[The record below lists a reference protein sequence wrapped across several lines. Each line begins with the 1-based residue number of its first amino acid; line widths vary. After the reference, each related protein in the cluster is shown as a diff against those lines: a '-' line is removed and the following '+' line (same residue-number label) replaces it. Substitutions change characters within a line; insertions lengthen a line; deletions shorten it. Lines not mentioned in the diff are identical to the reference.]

1 LYHCRDMRILFITA
15 TRIGDAVLSTGL
27 LGHLL
32 ERHPGARV
40 TIAAGTLAA
49 PLFAEVP
56 GLERLIPMAKRRLS
70 LHWLGLHAAVV
81 PRRWDLV
88 VDLRGSALAYLLWAG
103 ERRVIAKGETGEHRV
118 GQLARLFGIVP
129 PPGPRLWLGRE
140 HERRAA
146 ALAPPGDPILAI
158 GPAANW
164 RGKQW
169 RGERFAE
176 LMQHLTAPG
185 GILPGAR
192 VAVMAAAHERPQ
204 AERLLVAVPPERRL
218 DLVGK
223 TDLLTAGA
231 VLRRAALFIGND
243 SGLMHIA
250 AAAGAPTLGLFG
262 PTQAS
267 HYAPWGVNAAVVQT
281 AIPSLELYGPDFDH
295 RTVDTMMDSLSVAA
309 VAAAATQLFRKRAGA
324 AA

>member
-1 LYHCRDMRILFITA
+1 MRILFITS

-32 ERHPGARV
+32 ERHPGARL
-40 TIAAGTLAA
+40 TIVAGTLAA

-56 GLERLIPMAKRRLS
+56 GLELLIPMAKRRLS
-70 LHWLGLHAAVV
+70 LHWLGLHAAVA

-103 ERRVIAKGETGEHRV
+103 ERRVIAKGDVAEHRV
-118 GQLARLFGIVP
+118 RELARLFAISP
-129 PPGPRLWLGRE
+129 PPGPRLWLAPE

-146 ALAPPGDPILAI
+146 VLAPPGGAILAI
-158 GPAANW
+158 GPVANW

-176 LMQHLTAPG
+176 LTQRLTAPG

-204 AERLLVAVPPERRL
+204 AELLLAALPAERRL

-223 TDLLTAGA
+223 ADLLTAGA
-231 VLRRAALFIGND
+231 VLRRAALFVGND
-243 SGLMHIA
+243 SGLMHLA

-262 PTQAS
+262 PTHAS
-267 HYAPWGVNAAVVQT
+267 RYAPWGENAAVVQT
-281 AIPSLELYGPDFDH
+281 AIPALELDGPDHDR
-295 RTVDTMMDSLSVAA
+295 RTTDTMMDSLSVAA
-309 VAAAATQLFRKRAGA
+309 VEAAATQLFRKRGGA

>member
-129 PPGPRLWLGRE
+129 PPGPRLWLGHE

-146 ALAPPGDPILAI
+146 ALAPPGGPILAI

-309 VAAAATQLFRKRAGA
+309 VAGAATQLFRKRAGA

>member
-1 LYHCRDMRILFITA
+1 
-15 TRIGDAVLSTGL
+15 
-27 LGHLL
+27 
-32 ERHPGARV
+32 
-40 TIAAGTLAA
+40 
-49 PLFAEVP
+49 
-56 GLERLIPMAKRRLS
+56 
-70 LHWLGLHAAVV
+70 
-81 PRRWDLV
+81 
-88 VDLRGSALAYLLWAG
+88 
-103 ERRVIAKGETGEHRV
+103 
-118 GQLARLFGIVP
+118 
-129 PPGPRLWLGRE
+129 
-140 HERRAA
+140 HERAA
-146 ALAPPGDPILAI
+146 AALVPAGGPVLAI

-176 LMQHLTAPG
+176 LALRLTGPQ

-192 VAVMAAAHERPQ
+192 VAVMAAAHEREQGAP
-204 AERLLVAVPPERRL
+204 LLAALPAGRAI
-218 DLVGK
+218 DLVGRA
-223 TDLLTAGA
+223 DLLIAGA

-309 VAAAATQLFRKRAGA
+309 V
-324 AA
+324 

>member
-1 LYHCRDMRILFITA
+1 MRILFITA

-27 LGHLL
+27 LGTLL
-32 ERHPGARV
+32 ERHRGARL

-70 LHWLGLHAAVV
+70 LHWLGLYAAVA

-88 VDLRGSALAYLLWAG
+88 VDLRGSALSYLVPVG
-103 ERRVIAKGETGEHRV
+103 ERRVIAKGEVAEHRV
-118 GQLARLFGIVP
+118 SQLARLFAIAP
-129 PPGPRLWLGRE
+129 PPGPRLWLGPE
-140 HERRAA
+140 HERRAMM
-146 ALAPPGDPILAI
+146 LAPPGGPILAI
-158 GPAANW
+158 GPTANW

-176 LMQHLTAPG
+176 LTQCLTAPG

-192 VAVMAAAHERPQ
+192 VAVMAAAHERQQ
-204 AERLLVAVPPERRL
+204 AEKLLAAIPAERRL

-231 VLRRAALFIGND
+231 VLRRAALFVGND

-267 HYAPWGVNAAVVQT
+267 HYAPWGDNAAVVQT
-281 AIPSLELYGPDFDH
+281 AIPALDLYGPDFDH
-295 RTVDTMMDSLSVAA
+295 RTADTMMDSLSVAA
-309 VAAAATQLFRKRAGA
+309 AEAAATQLFRRRGGA

>member
-1 LYHCRDMRILFITA
+1 
-15 TRIGDAVLSTGL
+15 
-27 LGHLL
+27 
-32 ERHPGARV
+32 
-40 TIAAGTLAA
+40 
-49 PLFAEVP
+49 
-56 GLERLIPMAKRRLS
+56 
-70 LHWLGLHAAVV
+70 
-81 PRRWDLV
+81 

-129 PPGPRLWLGRE
+129 PPGPRLWLGHE

-204 AERLLVAVPPERRL
+204 AERLLVAVPSERRL